1 MLLAFIKL
9 HCFKLGKSKEGN
21 FFLVMSFGKLGG
33 QVKRQIFERD
43 KRIEFEQLKMNAEK
57 LKQLII
63 AKNPSSFAFLA
74 QACFFV
80 GLPNLFAFNLHN
92 K

>member
-1 MLLAFIKL
+1 MNF
-9 HCFKLGKSKEGN
+9 GKS
-21 FFLVMSFGKLGG
+21 GG

-63 AKNPSSFAFLA
+63 AKTLLHLLSLHKHV
-74 QACFFV
+74 FFV
-80 GLPNLFAFNLHN
+80 GLPNLFAFKLH

>member
-1 MLLAFIKL
+1 M
-9 HCFKLGKSKEGN
+9 N
-21 FFLVMSFGKLGG
+21 FGKLGG

-63 AKNPSSFAFLA
+63 AKTLLHLFSLHKHVSLLVCPIFLLSIYIIEFHPHA
-74 QACFFV
+74 T
-80 GLPNLFAFNLHN
+80 NL
-92 K
+92 